1 MNKNLA
7 FGKEN
12 FIIIGI
18 AVVIITIG
26 FILMSGGGSAN
37 PTDFNPQIFSSRR
50 IIVAPIVTMIGFVL
64 MIYGILK
71 RNKDKENN

>member
-37 PTDFNPQIFSSRR
+37 PTDFNPQIFSSQR

-64 MIYGILK
+64 MIYGIVK
-71 RNKDKENN
+71 RSKDKENG